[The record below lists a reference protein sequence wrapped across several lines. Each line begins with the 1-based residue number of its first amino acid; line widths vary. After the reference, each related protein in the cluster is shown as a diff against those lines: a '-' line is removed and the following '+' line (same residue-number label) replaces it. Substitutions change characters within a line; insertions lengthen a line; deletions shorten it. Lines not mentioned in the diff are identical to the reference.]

1 MSNSSVTSTS
11 IRQLPA
17 YMQDYDEALLAQ
29 IFGTPDEEGV
39 LQGGIMDAE
48 AYPDLFNVPDYVQAG
63 EDPLQTAV
71 YDTFDTNQERQAF
84 MDRANPYFMD
94 ETGKARYLPDAA
106 DQFKTGDT
114 TISGALT
121 DYFPD
126 AQNYLDS
133 GTGGVSAKAIY
144 DRELKGATS
153 RADKGTQAFDAT
165 GRGSNL
171 YKDANKLINSGDD
184 LFKTNPNAY
193 NTATGSIKQGKGEYD
208 VNEGNLRKGVGEFDV
223 NSNAYKA
230 ARNRIKQ
237 GQGQYDVN
245 ERNLRKGTGT
255 YGVNNRLFNEGRG
268 LMRGAQGEYDL
279 SGGLGDARDAL
290 SRAGSGE
297 FGAREAFER
306 GTGRAFEL
314 AEQGLG
320 KFDPASAT
328 QDFMD
333 PYKSQV
339 VDAAMDRIN
348 REGAKQRQADSSR
361 AIGAGAFGGSRAG
374 VQAAETQ
381 RAIEETKQST
391 IANLMSQGYDK
402 SLASAMSTD
411 EAARGRAL
419 KASGLTGELGARGTT
434 IEQKAYEDAANRGL
448 AAASTS
454 AGLSQTEEQLRA
466 KAYEDAKARGLTG
479 AQLSNAVAET
489 MNKLGM
495 SAYES
500 GATRKMNSEQMIEAA
515 RSKAFEDGKARGL
528 TGAQLESSV
537 AQAIESARQNAFE
550 SSSTRTMTSEQMIES
565 ARSKAYEDGKNRGLT
580 GAQLESSVAQAIES
594 AKQNAFESSA
604 TRTMNSEQ
612 MIEAARSKAY
622 EDGKNRGLTGAKL
635 EASIAEAVEG
645 AKQSSFEDREK
656 RQLMAGSALGD
667 IAGDRFGTEASSFEG
682 AEDRMLKAA
691 DLYRTMGISS
701 AEAEARAEEDEY
713 NRNLEAGRLTGGLG
727 SAVGQLGGAQADIG
741 KGYGALAGTSA
752 DIGSTYAGMA
762 PADLNFMYGLGGKKR
777 EYDQQSNDYTRQNTL
792 NDTQQTL
799 APYSYA
805 QNFLTGAPSAS
816 MYGEY
821 TSAPSQAPNPFLQ
834 GVGMYATYQ
843 GAQ

>member
-1 MSNSSVTSTS
+1 MSDSSVTSTQ

-29 IFGTPDEEGV
+29 IFGTPDADGV

-48 AYPDLFNVPDYVQAG
+48 AYPDLFKVPDYVQAT

-71 YDTFDTNQERQAF
+71 YDTFNTDQKRQAF

-106 DQFKTGDT
+106 DQFKTGAT

-133 GTGGVSAKAIY
+133 GTGGVNAEAIY
-144 DRELKGATS
+144 DRELKGAMT
-153 RADKGTQAFDAT
+153 RADKGTQAFDAKGRADTLYGDAITSIEGGRDVFGVDKTAYDTARSGIT
-165 GRGSNL
+165 GAQGTYGVNEGNLRRGVGEFDVNER
-171 YKDANKLINSGDD
+171 
-184 LFKTNPNAY
+184 AY
-193 NTATGSIKQGKGEYD
+193 NAARNRIEAGQGQYD
-208 VNEGNLRKGVGEFDV
+208 VNEGNLRKGTD
-223 NSNAYKA
+223 
-230 ARNRIKQ
+230 
-237 GQGQYDVN
+237 
-245 ERNLRKGTGT
+245 T
-255 YGVNNRLFNEGRG
+255 YGVNTKLFNEGRG
-268 LMRGAQGEYDL
+268 LMRGAQGEYGL

-306 GTGRAFEL
+306 GTDRAFEL

-328 QDFMD
+328 QAFMD

-339 VDAAMDRIN
+339 VDAAMQRID
-348 REGAKQRQADSSR
+348 REGAKQSQSDAAK
-361 AIGAGAFGGSRAG
+361 AIGAGAFGGSRSG
-374 VQAAETQ
+374 VQAAETA
-381 RAIEETKQST
+381 RAINETKQST

-448 AAASTS
+448 AAAGTS
-454 AGLSQTEEQLRA
+454 AGLAQTEEQLRA
-466 KAYEDAKARGLTG
+466 KAFEDARSRGLTG
-479 AQLSNAVAET
+479 AQLSNSVAET

-537 AQAIESARQNAFE
+537 AQAIESA
-550 SSSTRTMTSEQMIES
+550 
-565 ARSKAYEDGKNRGLT
+565 
-580 GAQLESSVAQAIES
+580 
-594 AKQNAFESSA
+594 KQNAFESSA

-612 MIEAARSKAY
+612 MINSAKMKAY
-622 EDGKNRGLTGAKL
+622 EDGKARGLTGARL
-635 EASIAEAVEG
+635 ETSVAQAVEN
-645 AKQSSFEDREK
+645 ARQSAFESGEK
-656 RQLMAGSALGD
+656 RQQTAGTALGGIAGSQLDA
-667 IAGDRFGTEASSFEG
+667 ESSSFEG
-682 AEDRMLKAA
+682 AEGRMLKAA
-691 DLYRTMGISS
+691 DMYRTMGLSS

-713 NRNLEAGRLTGGLG
+713 KRNLEAGRLTGGLG
-727 SAVGQLGGAQADIG
+727 STVGQLGGAQADIG

-752 DIGSTYAGMA
+752 DIGRNYAGMA
-762 PADLNFMYGLGGKKR
+762 PADLNFMYGLGGKSR
-777 EYDQQSNDYTRQNTL
+777 EYDQQYNDYTRQNTL
-792 NDTQQTL
+792 NDTQQIL

-816 MYGEY
+816 MYGQY

>member
-1 MSNSSVTSTS
+1 
-11 IRQLPA
+11 
-17 YMQDYDEALLAQ
+17 MQDYDEALLAQ

-537 AQAIESARQNAFE
+537 AQAIESA
-550 SSSTRTMTSEQMIES
+550 
-565 ARSKAYEDGKNRGLT
+565 
-580 GAQLESSVAQAIES
+580 
-594 AKQNAFESSA
+594 KQNAFESSA

>member
-1 MSNSSVTSTS
+1 MTDQTVTSTS
-11 IRQLPA
+11 IKQLPKYA
-17 YMQDYDEALLAQ
+17 QEYDEALLAQ
-29 IFGTPDEEGV
+29 IFGSPDKNGV
-39 LQGGIMDAE
+39 LQGGLMDAE
-48 AYPDLFNVPDYVQAG
+48 AYPDLFKVPDYVQAG

-71 YDTFDTNQERQAF
+71 YNTFDTDKERQAF

-94 ETGKARYLPDAA
+94 KSGNARYLPDAA
-106 DQFKTGDT
+106 DQFSTGADT
-114 TISGALT
+114 IASALT

-126 AQNYLDS
+126 AQNYIDS
-133 GTGGVSAKAIY
+133 GTGGVNAKGIY
-144 DRELKGATS
+144 DRELKGAMT
-153 RADKGTQAFDAT
+153 RADQGTQGFNAS
-165 GRGSNL
+165 GRGASL
-171 YKDANKLINSGDD
+171 YKDATNLINAGDD
-184 LFKTNPNAY
+184 LYKVNPNAY
-193 NTATGSIKQGKGEYD
+193 NNARKGIKAGQGEYN
-208 VNEGNLRKGVGEFDV
+208 VNE
-223 NSNAYKA
+223 S
-230 ARNRIKQ
+230 
-237 GQGQYDVN
+237 
-245 ERNLRKGTGT
+245 NLRKGTGT
-255 YGVNNRLFNEGRG
+255 YNVNNKLFNEGQG

-290 SRAGSGE
+290 MEAGEGE

-320 KFDPASAT
+320 KFDPTSAT
-328 QDFMD
+328 QAFMD

-339 VDAAMDRIN
+339 VDAAMDRIT
-348 REGAKQRQADSSR
+348 REGAQQRQADSAR

-402 SLASAMSTD
+402 SLANAMSTD

-419 KASGLTGELGARGTT
+419 QASGLTGELGARGTT

-448 AAASTS
+448 AAAGTS
-454 AGLSQTEEQLRA
+454 AGLAQTEEQLRA

-500 GATRKMNSEQMIEAA
+500 SATRTMSSEQMIESA
-515 RSKAFEDGKARGL
+515 RAKAYEDGKARGL
-528 TGAQLESSV
+528 TGA
-537 AQAIESARQNAFE
+537 
-550 SSSTRTMTSEQMIES
+550 
-565 ARSKAYEDGKNRGLT
+565 
-580 GAQLESSVAQAIES
+580 
-594 AKQNAFESSA
+594 
-604 TRTMNSEQ
+604 
-612 MIEAARSKAY
+612 
-622 EDGKNRGLTGAKL
+622 KL
-635 EASIAEAVEG
+635 EASVAEAVEG
-645 AKQSSFEDREK
+645 AKQSSFEDREN
-656 RQLMAGSALGD
+656 RQLMAGSELAG
-667 IAGDRFGTEASSFEG
+667 IAGDRLGTEATSFEG
-682 AEDRMLKAA
+682 AEGRMLKAA
-691 DLYRTMGISS
+691 DMYRTMGLSS
-701 AEAEARAEEDEY
+701 AEAETRAEEDEY
-713 NRNLEAGRLTGGLG
+713 KRNMEAGRLTGGLG
-727 SAVGQLGGAQADIG
+727 STVGQLGGAQADIG

-762 PADLNFMYGLGGKKR
+762 PADLNFMYGLGGKSR
-777 EYDQQSNDYTRQNTL
+777 EYDQQYNDYERQNAL
-792 NDTQQTL
+792 NYTQETL

-816 MYGEY
+816 MYGQF
-821 TSAPSQAPNPFLQ
+821 TSQPSQAPNPFLQ

>member
-1 MSNSSVTSTS
+1 MSDSSVTSTS

-537 AQAIESARQNAFE
+537 AQAIESA
-550 SSSTRTMTSEQMIES
+550 
-565 ARSKAYEDGKNRGLT
+565 
-580 GAQLESSVAQAIES
+580 
-594 AKQNAFESSA
+594 KQNAFESSA